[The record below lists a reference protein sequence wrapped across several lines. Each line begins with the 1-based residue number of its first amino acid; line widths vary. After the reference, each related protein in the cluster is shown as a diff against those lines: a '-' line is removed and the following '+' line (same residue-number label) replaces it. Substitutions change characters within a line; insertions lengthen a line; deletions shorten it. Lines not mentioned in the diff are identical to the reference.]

1 MSTNLPGP
9 KGSFLLG
16 SLKPFAVDLL
26 NFLTT
31 TRREYGDF
39 VHFKLATVDSYLVS
53 RPHLIRQVLVTD
65 QDKFIK
71 NQNFWKHFKSLFG
84 LGLIT
89 NEHQSWR
96 VHRKLSA
103 PAFQPKRIANYA
115 DFMVGYTKE
124 MLGHWENNAE
134 VDLHD
139 EMMEVTAKIVAKALF
154 DAELGEHNEQ
164 LLDAMH
170 TIEGM
175 IPTRM
180 MRPFAW
186 QDALPLPS
194 NIKYSKAL
202 RKLNQLVEGF
212 IQHHKAQ
219 EAQGNESNSLLSVLM
234 QARYEDGSRLP
245 NKQLRDE
252 VITLFLAGHD
262 TTAITLSWTFYLLSQ
277 HPEKLTLVEEELERV
292 LAGRDPGWDD
302 LKTLSYTRS
311 VIKETLR
318 LYPAAHLIGRETTED
333 VELDGV
339 KIKKGA
345 TVLMSP
351 WVMGR
356 DAEYFDDPLS
366 FKPERWTPEF
376 EKSLPK
382 GVYFPFSAGPRVCIG
397 EGFAMM
403 EAVLLLAVI
412 AKEYRLECVDRDEVE
427 PFASITLVPKR
438 GVKMRAIRRSEHNAQ
453 PDYQFKEQL
462 A

>member
-1 MSTNLPGP
+1 MSTTLPGP
-9 KGSFLLG
+9 KGHFLLG

-26 NFLTT
+26 NFLMTS
-31 TRREYGDF
+31 RQDYGDF

-71 NQNFWKHFKSLFG
+71 NRSFWKHFTTLFG
-84 LGLIT
+84 RGLLT

-96 VHRKLSA
+96 IHRKLSA

-115 DFMVGYTKE
+115 EFMVGYTKA
-124 MLGHWENNAE
+124 MLSRWENGLS

-154 DAELGEHNEQ
+154 DAELGDHNEQ
-164 LLDAMH
+164 LLEAMH
-170 TIEGM
+170 TVEGM
-175 IPTRM
+175 IPIRM

-186 QDALPLPS
+186 QDALPVPS
-194 NIKYSKAL
+194 NIKYWKAL
-202 RKLNQLVEGF
+202 RKLNQLVDGF
-212 IQHHKAQ
+212 ILHHK
-219 EAQGNESNSLLSVLM
+219 EEESKGRASHSLLSVLM
-234 QARYEDGSRLP
+234 QARYDDGSCLS

-262 TTAITLSWTFYLLSQ
+262 TTAITLSWAFFLLSQ
-277 HPEKLTLVEEELERV
+277 HQDKLANVEEELERE

-302 LKTLSYTRS
+302 LKTLTYIRS

-318 LYPAAHLIGRETTED
+318 LYPAAHLIGRETIEE

-339 KIKKGA
+339 KIKKGS

-356 DAEYFDDPLS
+356 DAEYFDEPLS

-376 EKSLPK
+376 EKGLPK

-412 AKEYRLECVDRDEVE
+412 AQEYRLECVDRDAVE
-427 PFASITLVPKR
+427 PFASITLVPKH
-438 GVKMRAIRRSEHNAQ
+438 GVKMRAVKRSVRTKRLDPEHAV
-453 PDYQFKEQL
+453 
-462 A
+462 